1 MASEKDRISKRK
13 EGHLLFQKGLA
24 TLLCFVLLT
33 LGIENPVSAVFP
45 ENLALGK
52 TTTSNGNYEPQFSS
66 DKAVDGKLGPLNSW
80 ISSTKRTGWLQV
92 DLGEPTDFRLWEV
105 YGFNDRNMDYSLQI
119 SSDGINFS
127 DIPDANAKVTG
138 NRESQTSL
146 LLSTPVTSRYVRVN
160 VTDTYDGLAPV
171 IGELKLFDVKE
182 PEAPLYVKA
191 TSENNRAIV
200 SFQSGNPNGK
210 PITSYTVTSH
220 PGNLK
225 ATGAESPITVTGLS
239 YGTEYTFTVTAT
251 NEIGESIPSA
261 PSNATTPVEATPSKP
276 VLTLSHNNWTN
287 QDVKVTMAGEPG
299 NTIQYKLNNG
309 TWQPYTDKITIST
322 EGITEVVA
330 VQVNGSQKKSDE
342 EKVEVRIDK
351 TAPVIT
357 LNGDE
362 TMTIFEGSTFTDPG
376 VTITDRESGLEA
388 KVDGQ
393 IDSSQT
399 GTYTLKY
406 YVRDSAGN
414 ISTVITRTVNVV
426 NKPTPPTPQPS
437 YYPVSEVTL
446 EEEAFTMTLGDEP
459 VGLHATIKPTYASY
473 KTVEWT
479 SSNPEV
485 AEVDKEGNVTAKSA
499 GKTTITVRTLDGNKT
514 ANAKVTVKKKVT
526 FTLEASP
533 EELML
538 KPQQSK
544 YLKVYV
550 IDGKKRKD
558 ITKDKETTYS
568 IDNDLISLKKGRI
581 TAGKTEG
588 ESVITVQYQGEDL
601 TIPVSVSGLTL
612 QSIQLSE
619 ETFVLEPEQNKQ
631 LTLTASFSDK
641 SSKDVTEKS
650 TWTSSDPDVLEV
662 LENGEIRTLKSGKA
676 YVSARYDN
684 KYTRV
689 RVLVLDEKAPNKLK
703 LNRSTLRLSPEENF
717 TLQVHAEYERGYT
730 ELVSEEVE
738 WVSENPEVATVD
750 GGEVTAVS
758 IGSTTLRGS
767 YGGKEVTLRVTV
779 K

>member
-1 MASEKDRISKRK
+1 MTSEKDRNLMRK
-13 EGHLLFQKGLA
+13 EGLLYFRKGLA

-33 LGIENPVSAVFP
+33 LGIENPVSAFRA
-45 ENLALGK
+45 ENLASGK
-52 TTTSNGNYEPQFSS
+52 AVTSGGHYQNYSP
-66 DKAVDGKLGPLNSW
+66 DKAIDGQVGIDSSW
-80 ISSTKRTGWLQV
+80 ISDVYRTGWFQV
-92 DLGEPTDFRLWEV
+92 DLGEETEFNLWEV
-105 YGFNDRNMDYSLQI
+105 SAAISRNKDYSLQI
-119 SSDGINFS
+119 SSDGIHFS

-138 NRESQTSL
+138 NELYDTSR
-146 LLSTPVTSRYVRVN
+146 LLSAPVKSRYVRVN
-160 VTDTYDGLAPV
+160 FTDTNDGFNPNIMEFGLYY
-171 IGELKLFDVKE
+171 LKK
-182 PEAPLYVKA
+182 PEAPENVKA
-191 TSENNRAIV
+191 VLDNDRAII
-200 SFQSGNPNGK
+200 SFSPPNSYGK
-210 PITSYTVTSH
+210 PITSYKVTSH
-220 PGNLK
+220 PGNLTE
-225 ATGAESPITVTGLS
+225 TGTDSPITVTGLS
-239 YGTEYTFTVTAT
+239 YETEYTFTVTAT
-251 NEIGESIPSA
+251 SEIGESVASA
-261 PSNATTPVEATPSKP
+261 PSNAITPVEAAPSKP

-299 NTIQYKLNNG
+299 NTIQYKLKNG
-309 TWQPYTDKITIST
+309 SWETYTDKITVST

-330 VQVNGSQKKSDE
+330 VQVNGTQKKSDE

-357 LNGDE
+357 LKGDA
-362 TMTIFEGSTFTDPG
+362 TMTIYKGSTFTDPG
-376 VTITDRESGLEA
+376 VTITDRESGLQAE
-388 KVDGQ
+388 VEGFVVPN
-393 IDSSQT
+393 QT
-399 GTYTLKY
+399 GTSTLKY
-406 YVRDSAGN
+406 HAKDSAGN
-414 ISTVITRTVNVV
+414 KATPVIRLVNVV
-426 NKPTPPTPQPS
+426 NKPTPPTPPS

-446 EEEAFTMTLGDEP
+446 EEEELTMTLGDEP
-459 VGLHATIKPTYASY
+459 VELEATIKPAYASY
-473 KTVEWT
+473 KAVEWN

-514 ANAKVTVKKKVT
+514 ATTEITVKKRVT

-533 EELML
+533 EELTL
-538 KPQQSK
+538 KPKQSK

-588 ESVITVQYQGEDL
+588 DSVITVQYQGEEL
-601 TIPVSVSGLTL
+601 TIPVSVSGLTVR
-612 QSIQLSE
+612 SIELSE
-619 ETFVLEPEQNKQ
+619 PTLVLEPEQEQK

-641 SSKDVTEKS
+641 SSKDVTEKA

-662 LENGEIRTLKSGKA
+662 LKNGEIKAVKSGKA
-676 YVSARYDN
+676 YVTVTYDN
-684 KYTRV
+684 KYTRA
-689 RVLVLDEKAPNKLK
+689 RVLVFDEKAPNKLK
-703 LNRSTLRLSPEENF
+703 LNRSTLRLSPEETF

-758 IGSTTLRGS
+758 TGNTTLTGS
-767 YGGKEVTLRVTV
+767 YGGKEVTVRVTV

>member
-1 MASEKDRISKRK
+1 MASVKDRISKRK
-13 EGHLLFQKGLA
+13 EGQLPFQKGLA

-52 TTTSNGNYEPQFSS
+52 TATSNGNYEPQYSS
-66 DKAVDGKLGPLNSW
+66 DKAVDGQMGPLNSW

-92 DLGEPTDFRLWEV
+92 DLGEPTDFRLWEI

-127 DIPDANAKVTG
+127 DIPDTNAKVTG

-171 IGELKLFDVKE
+171 IWELKLFNVKE
-182 PEAPLYVKA
+182 PETPLYVEA

-210 PITSYTVTSH
+210 RITSYTVTSH

-225 ATGAESPITVTGLS
+225 ATGTESPITVTGLS
-239 YGTEYTFTVTAT
+239 YDTEYTFTVTAT
-251 NEIGESIPSA
+251 NEIGESQPSA
-261 PSNATTPVEATPSKP
+261 PSNAITPVEAAPSKP

-287 QDVKVTMAGEPG
+287 QDVKVTMTGEPG

-309 TWQPYTDKITIST
+309 SWETYTDKITVST

-330 VQVNGSQKKSDE
+330 VQVNGTQKKSEE

-357 LNGDE
+357 LKGDA
-362 TMTIFEGSTFTDPG
+362 TMTIYKGSTFTDPG
-376 VTITDRESGLEA
+376 VTITDRESGLQAE
-388 KVDGQ
+388 VEGF
-393 IDSSQT
+393 IVPIQT

-406 YVRDSAGN
+406 HAKDSAGN
-414 ISTVITRTVNVV
+414 KATPVIRLVNVV
-426 NKPTPPTPQPS
+426 NKPTPPPPPS

-446 EEEAFTMTLGDEP
+446 EEEELTMTIGDEP
-459 VGLHATIKPTYASY
+459 VELEATIKPTYASY
-473 KTVEWT
+473 KAVEWT

-485 AEVDKEGNVTAKSA
+485 AEVDMEGNVTAKSA

-514 ANAKVTVKKKVT
+514 ATTEVTVKKKVT
-526 FTLEASP
+526 VTLEASP
-533 EELML
+533 EEVTL

-568 IDNDLISLKKGRI
+568 IDNDRISLKKGRI

-588 ESVITVQYQGEDL
+588 ESVITVQYQGEEL

-676 YVSARYDN
+676 YVTAKYDN

-689 RVLVLDEKAPNKLK
+689 RVLVLDEKAPKKLK
-703 LNRSTLRLSPEENF
+703 LNRSTLRLSPEETF

-758 IGSTTLRGS
+758 TGSTTLTGS
-767 YGGKEVTLRVTV
+767 YGGKEVTIRITV

>member
-1 MASEKDRISKRK
+1 MTSEKDQNRK
-13 EGHLLFQKGLA
+13 EGLLYFRRGLA

-33 LGIENPVSAVFP
+33 LGIENPAAAFQA
-45 ENLALGK
+45 ENLASGK
-52 TTTSNGNYEPQFSS
+52 TVTSGGHFQNYSA
-66 DKAVDGKLGPLNSW
+66 DKAIDGQMGIESSW
-80 ISSTKRTGWLQV
+80 ISDTDRTGWFQV
-92 DLGEPTDFRLWEV
+92 DLGEETEFRLWEV
-105 YGFNDRNMDYSLQI
+105 KAAIDRNKDYSLQI

-127 DIPDANAKVTG
+127 DIPDVNAKVTG
-138 NRESQTSL
+138 NQSYNSSL
-146 LLSTPVTSRYVRVN
+146 LLSAPVKSRYVRVN
-160 VTDTYDGLAPV
+160 FTDTNDGYNPN
-171 IGELKLFDVKE
+171 IMEFGLFNIKE
-182 PEAPLYVKA
+182 PEAPLDVEA
-191 TSENNRAIV
+191 TLEKNSASV

-210 PITSYTVTSH
+210 RITSYTVTSH

-225 ATGAESPITVTGLS
+225 ATGTESPITVTGLS
-239 YGTEYTFTVTAT
+239 YGTEYKFTVTAT

-261 PSNATTPVEATPSKP
+261 PSNAITPVEATPSKP
-276 VLTLSHNNWTN
+276 VMTLSHNNWTN

-309 TWQPYTDKITIST
+309 SWETYTDKITVST

-330 VQVNGSQKKSDE
+330 VQVNGSQKMSEE

-357 LNGDE
+357 LKGDAK
-362 TMTIFEGSTFTDPG
+362 MTLYKGTPFTDPG

-388 KVDGQ
+388 EVQGQ
-393 IDSSQT
+393 IVPIQT

-406 YVRDSAGN
+406 HAKDSAGN
-414 ISTVITRTVNVV
+414 KADVVTRIVNVV

-459 VGLHATIKPTYASY
+459 VELEATIKPTYASY
-473 KTVEWT
+473 KAVEWT

-514 ANAKVTVKKKVT
+514 ATTEVTVKKKVT

-533 EELML
+533 EELTL

-550 IDGKKRKD
+550 LDGKKRKD
-558 ITKDKETTYS
+558 ITKDKETIYS

-588 ESVITVQYQGEDL
+588 DSVITVQYQGEEL
-601 TIPVSVSGLTL
+601 TIPVSVSGLTVR
-612 QSIQLSE
+612 SIELSE
-619 ETFVLEPEQNKQ
+619 PTLVLEPEQEQKLSLQ
-631 LTLTASFSDK
+631 AAFSDK
-641 SSKDVTEKS
+641 SSKDVTEKA

-662 LENGEIRTLKSGKA
+662 LKNGEIRTLKSGKA
-676 YVSARYDN
+676 YVTAKYDN

-703 LNRSTLRLSPEENF
+703 LNRSTLRLSPEENV

-758 IGSTTLRGS
+758 TGSTTLTGS
-767 YGGKEVTLRVTV
+767 YGGKEVTLSVTV